1 MSLPNLPAMRFH
13 VDPQAVQFIL
23 KGPVQVFTLDQPL
36 RQIRLPDGVH
46 VLAAGRRV
54 KDNDAIPLFVDEVE
68 DPGRGLQPGGRLDG
82 LEYESGAAALALGL
96 ELLVLA

>member
-1 MSLPNLPAMRFH
+1 
-13 VDPQAVQFIL
+13 
-23 KGPVQVFTLDQPL
+23 
-36 RQIRLPDGVH
+36 

-82 LEYESGAAALALGL
+82 LEYESGAAALARGL